1 MRILA
6 IDWGNKRL
14 GMAVSDYSGSIANP
28 LSTLER
34 KGDKTDIEKLAKLV
48 ADYEVE
54 KVIVGIP
61 LEENGEKG
69 ITAKKAYEFA
79 VRLSEAVEVPVELV
93 DERYSTL
100 AAEKSLL
107 EGDLSRKKR
116 KKLRDGVAAAWFLQT
131 YLDREKLNRG

>member
-14 GMAVSDYSGSIANP
+14 GLAVSDYSGSIANP
-28 LSTLER
+28 IYSLER
-34 KGDKTDIEKLAKLV
+34 KGDRADIEIVTMVVKE
-48 ADYEVE
+48 YEVE
-54 KVIVGIP
+54 KIIVGIP
-61 LEENGEKG
+61 LEESGKRGKSAEK
-69 ITAKKAYEFA
+69 AFEFA
-79 VRLSEAVEVPVELV
+79 EKLKEALDVPVEMV

-100 AAEKSLL
+100 AAGKSLL
-107 EGDLSRKKR
+107 EGDLSRKRR